1 VIGTIAT
8 PALFCIAFFL
18 PNAGLSSALPG
29 NLIWMIA
36 VIVISLPSVEAWITI
51 GYHHVRLAMNR
62 HFLGPPNGLPLD
74 KFQLE
79 YTSRG
84 PVHWREKWSARI
96 LQDELFLSATRTL
109 CRIDKTDQE
118 LRGAV
123 DNYNYEICGHVNM
136 EKYTRHPISALHLS
150 SSFTGLFTPCR
161 NVVESCTQCLTD
173 YDTTVE
179 QRWVKIRDGKGKRM
193 SACWFITITSYHRLG
208 GGRSPSD
215 TKWHAF
221 AARGFWD
228 LFTLSRDMIRYPQ
241 GAVRQVWKEAES

>member
-36 VIVISLPSVEAWITI
+36 VI
-51 GYHHVRLAMNR
+51 
-62 HFLGPPNGLPLD
+62 
-74 KFQLE
+74 
-79 YTSRG
+79 
-84 PVHWREKWSARI
+84 
-96 LQDELFLSATRTL
+96 
-109 CRIDKTDQE
+109 
-118 LRGAV
+118 
-123 DNYNYEICGHVNM
+123 DNYNYEICGHVNV
-136 EKYTRHPISALHLS
+136 EKYARHPISALHLS